1 MSRKSNILL
10 EKQANK
16 IIENHF
22 KSLSDVLS
30 IKEIKDSQGKHDL
43 TPTEQ
48 MKNSIN
54 QYLGVDYMLMIK
66 GDKFKMQNGIKFN
79 IVNIDTKGFTY
90 NSKYYGGLYD
100 NGIPEFLLMQVEKQF
115 SNGCKYY
122 GWSNDL
128 SHRTHYIVILINNII
143 IWLDYK
149 KLVDFMIQIYDPF
162 EILTDDLKIINQFI
176 KKRYDSITFNKRTG
190 EVNKCIKIPT
200 IELFEKGIMTGFY
213 SVETEW
219 LNVV

>member
-48 MKNSIN
+48 MENS
-54 QYLGVDYMLMIK
+54 
-66 GDKFKMQNGIKFN
+66 
-79 IVNIDTKGFTY
+79 
-90 NSKYYGGLYD
+90 
-100 NGIPEFLLMQVEKQF
+100 
-115 SNGCKYY
+115 
-122 GWSNDL
+122 
-128 SHRTHYIVILINNII
+128 
-143 IWLDYK
+143 
-149 KLVDFMIQIYDPF
+149 
-162 EILTDDLKIINQFI
+162 INQFI